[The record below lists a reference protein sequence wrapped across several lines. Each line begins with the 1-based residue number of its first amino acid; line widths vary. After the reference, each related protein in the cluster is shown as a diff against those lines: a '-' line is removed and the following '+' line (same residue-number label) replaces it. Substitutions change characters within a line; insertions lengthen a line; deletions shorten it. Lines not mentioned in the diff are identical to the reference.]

1 MRESE
6 NPNNQRRK
14 IKYRKREEE
23 SMYWDYGVVSRVV
36 GGFGAGSVFGIGF
49 LVGNSAGILTS
60 ISIFFC
66 GLVLTT
72 AGKT

>member
-1 MRESE
+1 MRESG
-6 NPNNQRRK
+6 NPNNQRK
-14 IKYRKREEE
+14 KYRKREEE

-49 LVGNSAGILTS
+49 LVGNSAGNLTS